1 MELLS
6 FMQLF
11 GFKISALA
19 EQLGI
24 DERTLALVD
33 PEAGLRMIAVA
44 SKKKNWTKADRIV
57 SSVEFASQLFEGKNA
72 KLFLPG
78 F

>member
-44 SKKKNWTKADRIV
+44 SKKKN
-57 SSVEFASQLFEGKNA
+57 
-72 KLFLPG
+72 
-78 F
+78 